1 MRGDA
6 YRADGNTAAA
16 LADYNMAV
24 DLEPDYTEA
33 YASRAEVYSEVGDI
47 QRAYDDYSLV
57 ISLDEDDV
65 DPDVLYKRGMVRMRL
80 GDSAGARSDLQAA
93 ADRYLETGQT
103 DGYRE
108 TVIYLRQ
115 L

>member
-1 MRGDA
+1 MIRRPPRSTLFP
-6 YRADGNTAAA
+6 YTTLFRS
-16 LADYNMAV
+16 
-24 DLEPDYTEA
+24 PDYTEA
-33 YASRAEVYSEVGDI
+33 YAVRAEVYAEVGDI

-57 ISLDEDDV
+57 ISLEDDEV
-65 DPDVLYKRGMVRMRL
+65 DPDVLYKRGLTRIRL
-80 GDSAGARSDLQAA
+80 GDSAGARADLEEA
-93 ADRYLETGQT
+93 ADRYLETGQA